1 MRLFNGYYLTG
12 NETAQAMDHCSTSFP
27 GVAATKQFIHE
38 LTKKMAFMAIQE
50 TNS

>member
-27 GVAATKQFIHE
+27 GVATKQFIHE
-38 LTKKMAFMAIQE
+38 LTIKMAFMAIRQR
-50 TNS
+50 NS